1 MLYITFEEPDNLDR
15 SIDAYFNNRYD
26 PEWFN
31 DDVVKQIVLDIDH
44 TKIESPNLAV
54 SPVLG
59 SIPVTKIS
67 GGAKAL
73 ILALKTDRL
82 IYGAACG
89 NNCSEWLN
97 KIGRLKDVYVYM
109 SYPMQF
115 DRGIHAYCPEYKK
128 IIKNQDD
135 FDDCYLRS
143 RGYD

>member
-1 MLYITFEEPDNLDR
+1 M
-15 SIDAYFNNRYD
+15 
-26 PEWFN
+26 
-31 DDVVKQIVLDIDH
+31 
-44 TKIESPNLAV
+44 
-54 SPVLG
+54 
-59 SIPVTKIS
+59 
-67 GGAKAL
+67 